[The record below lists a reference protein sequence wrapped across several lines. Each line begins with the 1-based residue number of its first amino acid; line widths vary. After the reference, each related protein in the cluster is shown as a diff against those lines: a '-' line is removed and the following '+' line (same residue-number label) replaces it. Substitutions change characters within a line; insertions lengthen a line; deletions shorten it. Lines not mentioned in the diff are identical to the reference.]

1 MWESVKI
8 LSVGKVTGYRRR
20 GWNIYESI
28 FIIFLVLL
36 TGFILL
42 RSPLFEVRNIK
53 VLGNQLLEESK
64 IISLSEIAT
73 GSNIFKIDLAE
84 AKDKL
89 KLIPL
94 VKEAKVT
101 RSLPGTVVIAI
112 EERIPVGILPTGEG
126 FIEIDGEG
134 VYLRKASISTPG
146 LPLVTGVDF
155 SLPSPGDVI
164 EADGLKDAL
173 AVINNLDADTL
184 AVLSEI
190 NVGPDRQIKLY
201 TIKGVQCRF
210 GLAENIREK
219 GEIFT
224 QLLAELGLA
233 LDRVNYIDLSSVDKP
248 VIYYKTD

>member
-1 MWESVKI
+1 MCESVKV
-8 LSVGKVTGYRRR
+8 LSVGKMTGHRRR

-28 FIIFLVLL
+28 FIIFLVFL

-53 VLGNQLLEESK
+53 VHGNQLLEEGK

-94 VKEAKVT
+94 VKEARVT
-101 RSLPGTVVIAI
+101 RSLPATVVIVI

-126 FIEIDGEG
+126 FIEVDGEG
-134 VYLRKASISTPG
+134 IYLRKASVGTPG
-146 LPLVTGVDF
+146 LPLVTGVEF

-164 EADGLKDAL
+164 VADGLKEAL
-173 AVINNLDADTL
+173 AIINELDADTV
-184 AVLSEI
+184 AVLSEVNI
-190 NVGPDRQIKLY
+190 GYDGQIKLY
-201 TIKGVQCRF
+201 TMQGVQCRF

-224 QLLAELGLA
+224 GLLAELRSA

-248 VIYYKTD
+248 VVYYKVD